1 MGRLVALLL
10 VLGCLGLVPPPA
22 GATDRPRLSASRA
35 SVPSGTPVVLR
46 GTVPRAGARL
56 VLQRRTPSA
65 WRTVAA
71 GRSTARGVV
80 RFRLVPP
87 DGDQRYRLR
96 DPGRGGRAGRSSAVS
111 VRVTWQPTVTV
122 ASASHATAPGGAV
135 TTSVTGS
142 SGRLAGVVL
151 RREVR
156 GPDGSLVTTGTT
168 RIGPDGR
175 WSDTFASRDGDQVR
189 YLAPRSGA
197 RLEAR
202 STTVAVAA
210 PTPEPPLTPDPVTG
224 PTPPRPPRRTRR
236 PTPPRTPPRTRRP
249 TPPRTQTPPRTR
261 RRTPIPS
268 RPPGG
273 CRSARPRRSSLPTA
287 SRPSTSRSTSTRGNG
302 HPARDRG
309 SVPRAHRSLGRPRA
323 GGRRYPAHHRDRD
336 RGR

>member
-71 GRSTARGVV
+71 RRSTARGVV

-122 ASASHATAPGGAV
+122 ASLDAGQTVTLLATGGVSLALTAP
-135 TTSVTGS
+135 
-142 SGRLAGVVL
+142 
-151 RREVR
+151 
-156 GPDGSLVTTGTT
+156 
-168 RIGPDGR
+168 
-175 WSDTFASRDGDQVR
+175 
-189 YLAPRSGA
+189 SGA
-197 RLEAR
+197 
-202 STTVAVAA
+202 
-210 PTPEPPLTPDPVTG
+210 
-224 PTPPRPPRRTRR
+224 
-236 PTPPRTPPRTRRP
+236 
-249 TPPRTQTPPRTR
+249 
-261 RRTPIPS
+261 
-268 RPPGG
+268 
-273 CRSARPRRSSLPTA
+273 
-287 SRPSTSRSTSTRGNG
+287 
-302 HPARDRG
+302 
-309 SVPRAHRSLGRPRA
+309 PRA
-323 GGRRYPAHHRDRD
+323 GGRRHPAHHRDRD